1 MAERFGGRFSP
12 EPKNDA
18 SGQRSGQRSGQ
29 PGGQRSGQPKN
40 PFEGKT
46 RSKAGGRVN
55 FLFLAP
61 LPLAITAFFQNP
73 VGLAARLGAFGLLIL
88 AAWLTREGII
98 AQEAYA
104 ARKIA
109 RRPAMPRKMVASL
122 LTGIGLALPAAAEG
136 AVLNAVIFGLLGA
149 ALHSFAFG
157 LDPLKNKG
165 MEGIDEFQTDRV
177 ARAVE
182 GAEKYLAEMSDAIL
196 RAKDRDLERRVESF
210 QATARAMFRTIEDD
224 PRDLTAA
231 RKYLSV
237 YLMGARDATVKFADI
252 YARSRDPRDRAD
264 YVALLDDLEAN
275 FTGKTQKLLIEDR
288 GDLTVEI
295 EVLRERLAREGV
307 QMDRE

>member
-1 MAERFGGRFSP
+1 MAERFGGRYSP
-12 EPKNDA
+12 TAKSDATGRPK
-18 SGQRSGQRSGQ
+18 G
-29 PGGQRSGQPKN
+29 

-61 LPLAITAFFQNP
+61 LPLAVTAFFQDP
-73 VGLAARLGAFGLLIL
+73 TGLAARLAAFGLLIL

-98 AQEAYA
+98 AQEAYD

-109 RRPAMPRKMVASL
+109 RRPAMPRKIVASV
-122 LTGIGLALPAAAEG
+122 LTGIGLALPALAG
-136 AVLNAVIFGLLGA
+136 GNVVSAVIFGVLGA

-157 LDPLKNKG
+157 LDPMKNKG
-165 MEGIDEFQTDRV
+165 MEGVDEFQTDRV

-182 GAEKYLAEMSDAIL
+182 GAEKYLAGMSDAIL

-210 QATARAMFRTIEDD
+210 QTTARTMFRTIEND

-237 YLMGARDATVKFADI
+237 YLMGARDATVKFADL
-252 YARSRDPRDRAD
+252 YAQTPDAAARAD
-264 YVALLDDLEAN
+264 YEKLLDDLEQN
-275 FTGKTQKLLIEDR
+275 FAAQKKKMLLDDKT
-288 GDLTVEI
+288 DLDVEI
-295 EVLRERLAREGV
+295 EVLRDRLQREGV
-307 QMDRE
+307 RPQ

>member
-1 MAERFGGRFSP
+1 MAERFGGRYSP
-12 EPKNDA
+12 TAKSDATGRPK
-18 SGQRSGQRSGQ
+18 G
-29 PGGQRSGQPKN
+29 

-61 LPLAITAFFQNP
+61 LPLAVTAFFQDP
-73 VGLAARLGAFGLLIL
+73 TGLAARLAAFGLLIL

-98 AQEAYA
+98 AQEAYD

-109 RRPAMPRKMVASL
+109 RRPAMPRKIVASV
-122 LTGIGLALPAAAEG
+122 LTGIGLALPALAG
-136 AVLNAVIFGLLGA
+136 GNVVSAVIFGVLGA

-182 GAEKYLAEMSDAIL
+182 GAEKYLAAMSDAIL
-196 RAKDRDLERRVESF
+196 RARDRDLERRVDSF
-210 QATARAMFRTIEDD
+210 QTTARAMFRTIEDD

-252 YARSRDPRDRAD
+252 YARSRDAGARAD
-264 YVALLDDLEAN
+264 YVQLLDDLEAN

-288 GDLTVEI
+288 SDLTVEI
-295 EVLRERLAREGV
+295 DVLRERLAREGV
-307 QMDRE
+307 PVDKG